1 MQISSFVIFAI
12 LYSLDLD
19 KQNILRQGATEQVMS
34 LQYYSVSLGVIWS
47 NLIHEVMTRAR
58 VSREAKCAPSLP
70 VIA

>member
-1 MQISSFVIFAI
+1 MQISSFVKFAK
-12 LYSLDLD
+12 LYILDLD
-19 KQNILRQGATEQVMS
+19 KQNILRHGGTEQVMS
-34 LQYYSVSLGVIWS
+34 LQLSVSLGVIWS

>member
-1 MQISSFVIFAI
+1 MQISSFVKFAK
-12 LYSLDLD
+12 LYILDLD
-19 KQNILRQGATEQVMS
+19 KQNILRHWGTEQVMS
-34 LQYYSVSLGVIWS
+34 LQLSVSLGVIWS